1 MKLHVVLS
9 FHACGA
15 NRDDDYHVP
24 LPPWVEDAVERDP
37 DGLLFQDRAGTRSDE
52 YLSLWADDAPMPVFR
67 AGEKDGDDENGAHPP
82 RSPLECYR
90 DMMRAFRATFED
102 ALKQGG
108 LITEVLVGC
117 GPCGELR
124 FPAYAM
130 GRGWRS
136 RASASSS
143 ATTAARSRAWRWRRR
158 RRGARSGARG
168 AARRRDVQQPA
179 GRDGL
184 FRQRRR
190 RRGAISER
198 VDCVFRG
205 WVFRVERVERERVER
220 FRKTPRL
227 ALDAPADD
235 ARAGFAGRASPREGA
250 LAPVGHRR
258 DRRERRADDP
268 AGRERTIVRRGARQ
282 VAGRLDHL
290 REPGSARADGR
301 WDSEYGRF
309 FLGWYSGELAAH
321 GERVMRAAG
330 ECFAGCAARLALK
343 CAGIHW
349 WYRTR
354 SHAAELTTG
363 YYNVSRAG
371 GSFEGGNS
379 EARRSRVSRTAQTA
393 RRASVDGWV
402 PGGAQSRPS
411 FDGLGSPPRGGGLSQ
426 NQSLGS
432 FGSITSVDE
441 SRESRGG
448 PASFGANRPSG
459 YDRVMAVAKSA
470 GASVTF
476 TCAEMSDREH
486 DPEHRCGPEGLMRQ
500 VVRCAARHGVDV
512 AAENALYR
520 CDATAFKQMVRN
532 CKRGGGESSGA
543 GMTSFTFL
551 RMCDSLF
558 EERNFR
564 EFATF
569 VGDLSG
575 NDGRVGSP

>member
-1 MKLHVVLS
+1 M
-9 FHACGA
+9 
-15 NRDDDYHVP
+15 
-24 LPPWVEDAVERDP
+24 
-37 DGLLFQDRAGTRSDE
+37 
-52 YLSLWADDAPMPVFR
+52 
-67 AGEKDGDDENGAHPP
+67 
-82 RSPLECYR
+82 
-90 DMMRAFRATFED
+90 
-102 ALKQGG
+102 
-108 LITEVLVGC
+108 
-117 GPCGELR
+117 
-124 FPAYAM
+124 
-130 GRGWRS
+130 
-136 RASASSS
+136 
-143 ATTAARSRAWRWRRR
+143 
-158 RRGARSGARG
+158 
-168 AARRRDVQQPA
+168 
-179 GRDGL
+179 
-184 FRQRRR
+184 
-190 RRGAISER
+190 
-198 VDCVFRG
+198 
-205 WVFRVERVERERVER
+205 
-220 FRKTPRL
+220 
-227 ALDAPADD
+227 
-235 ARAGFAGRASPREGA
+235 
-250 LAPVGHRR
+250 
-258 DRRERRADDP
+258 
-268 AGRERTIVRRGARQ
+268 
-282 VAGRLDHL
+282 
-290 REPGSARADGR
+290 
-301 WDSEYGRF
+301 
-309 FLGWYSGELAAH
+309 
-321 GERVMRAAG
+321 
-330 ECFAGCAARLALK
+330 
-343 CAGIHW
+343 
-349 WYRTR
+349 
-354 SHAAELTTG
+354 
-363 YYNVSRAG
+363 
-371 GSFEGGNS
+371 
-379 EARRSRVSRTAQTA
+379 
-393 RRASVDGWV
+393 DGWV

-432 FGSITSVDE
+432 FGSIASVDE